1 MRLSVQIE
9 ARQGFFVLY
18 GAVAFENVKQR
29 EFDEFKTM
37 KRVCHKSVTHTL
49 FTPKLLQNFVSP
61 SSSR

>member
-37 KRVCHKSVTHTL
+37 KRVCHKSVTHPL
-49 FTPKLLQNFVSP
+49 FTPKLL
-61 SSSR
+61 